1 VTETNH
7 HSAATAEL
15 SDDGSKLTVSV
26 PLTLRWRSGRKRI
39 MTPLNE
45 PDWKPPHSKID
56 STLVKA
62 LSRAFRWKR
71 LLDKGHYGSIVEL
84 ADAEQINE
92 AYVRRILRLA
102 LLAPPVV
109 DAILDGRQP
118 PNLRLEDLRGDLP
131 VDWREQC
138 QLLQSDS

>member
-1 VTETNH
+1 MTETNH

-15 SDDGSKLTVSV
+15 SDDASTLTVSV
-26 PLTLRWRSGRKRI
+26 LFTLRRRGGRRRI
-39 MTPLNE
+39 ITPLSE
-45 PDWKPPHSKID
+45 PDWKPPRSQID
-56 STLVKA
+56 CTLVKA
-62 LSRAFRWKR
+62 LARAFRWKR
-71 LLDKGHYGSIVEL
+71 LLEDGKYNSIVEL
-84 ADAEQINE
+84 ATAEQINE
-92 AYVRRILRLA
+92 AYIRRILRLA

-118 PNLRLEDLRGDLP
+118 PSLRLEDLRGDLP